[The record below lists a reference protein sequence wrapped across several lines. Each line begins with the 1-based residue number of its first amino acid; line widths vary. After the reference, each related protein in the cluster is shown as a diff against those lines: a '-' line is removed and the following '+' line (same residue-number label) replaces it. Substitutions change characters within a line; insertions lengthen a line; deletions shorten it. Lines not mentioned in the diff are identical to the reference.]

1 MVVKIGIIKIGNIGI
16 SPILDLILDERADRE
31 DIDVRTLSSGAKMG
45 KNQLNDILPKIKD
58 FNPNLILFVSPNP
71 NAKEPKKARNVL
83 STIGIPTV
91 IFGDRPGEKAI
102 DEMKKQDLGYILVR
116 ADPMI
121 GARREFLD
129 STEMALFN
137 SDVLKVLSVTGV
149 FRLIQEKIDNLI
161 DNIKNNE
168 SLKLPQIVVTSENV
182 IPYAGFK
189 NPYAMSK
196 AIAAYNIATQVS
208 MMDIRACFK
217 VNDPNKYIPLV
228 TAAHE
233 MISVAARLA
242 EEAREIEKNNDTVLR
257 TPHSK
262 DGSTL
267 HKSSLMDD
275 F

>member
-71 NAKEPKKARNVL
+71 NAREPKKAREVL
-83 STIGIPTV
+83 STISIPTV

-102 DEMKKQDLGYILVR
+102 DEMKKQNLGYILVR

-168 SLKLPQIVVTSENV
+168 PLTLPQIVVTSENV

-217 VNDPNKYIPLV
+217 INDPNKYVPLV

-233 MISVAARLA
+233 MISVAAKLA
-242 EEAREIEKNNDTVLR
+242 DEAREIEKNNDTVLR

-267 HKSSLMDD
+267 HKLSLMDD

>member
-16 SPILDLILDERADRE
+16 SPVLDLILDERADRE

-45 KNQLNDILPKIKD
+45 KNQVNDILPRIKD

-71 NAKEPKKARNVL
+71 NAREPKKARNIL
-83 STIGIPTV
+83 STVGIPTV

-102 DEMKKQDLGYILVR
+102 DEMKKQNLGYILVR

-149 FRLIQEKIDNLI
+149 FRLIQEKVDNLI

-217 VNDPNKYIPLV
+217 INDPNKYIPLV

-233 MISVAARLA
+233 MISVAAKLA
-242 EEAREIEKNNDTVLR
+242 NEAREIEKNNDTVLR
-257 TPHSK
+257 TPHNK

-267 HKSSLMDD
+267 HKLSLMDN